1 MRGLFTSYI
10 MNEKNPENYQKT
22 FMECYEAHSD
32 SLFRY
37 CLYKTS
43 DREKALDLTQDAFM
57 KTWEYIE
64 EGNKVKNLKSLLF
77 TIANNLI
84 IDFYRKKK
92 SVSLDSIIE
101 EGIDFKD
108 ESSEDKIDE
117 YDIELVK
124 KILEELDEGYRDVII
139 MRYIEDMSIKEI
151 AKILGETE
159 NNISVKVHRGIAK
172 VKEKFNKIN
181 L

>member
-1 MRGLFTSYI
+1 
-10 MNEKNPENYQKT
+10 
-22 FMECYEAHSD
+22 MECYEAHSD

-92 SVSLDSIIE
+92 TVSLDSILE
-101 EGIDFKD
+101 EGIDFRD
-108 ESSEDKIDE
+108 ESYKDKVHE

-124 KILEELDEGYRDVII
+124 SLLEDLDESYKDIII

-159 NNISVKVHRGIAK
+159 NNISVKIHRGITK

>member
-1 MRGLFTSYI
+1 

-22 FMECYEAHSD
+22 FMECYENHSD

-64 EGNKVKNLKSLLF
+64 EGNQVKNLKSLLF

-92 SVSLDSIIE
+92 TLSLDNIIE
-101 EGIDFKD
+101 GGVDFKD
-108 ESSEDKIDE
+108 ESYKDKVDE
-117 YDIELVK
+117 YDTNLVK
-124 KILEELDEGYRDVII
+124 SLLQDLDESYKDVII
-139 MRYIEDMSIKEI
+139 MRYIEDMTVKEI

-159 NNISVKVHRGIAK
+159 NNISVKIHRGIAK

>member
-1 MRGLFTSYI
+1 
-10 MNEKNPENYQKT
+10 
-22 FMECYEAHSD
+22 MECYENHSD

-64 EGNKVKNLKSLLF
+64 EGNQVKNLKSLLF

-92 SVSLDSIIE
+92 TLSLDNIIE
-101 EGIDFKD
+101 GGVDFKD
-108 ESSEDKIDE
+108 ESYKDKVDE
-117 YDIELVK
+117 YDTNLVK
-124 KILEELDEGYRDVII
+124 SLLQDLDE
-139 MRYIEDMSIKEI
+139 S
-151 AKILGETE
+151 
-159 NNISVKVHRGIAK
+159 
-172 VKEKFNKIN
+172 
-181 L
+181 